1 MLPGYHPYQAVFVPV
16 QTCATLLVNMVT
28 GLLVWEDWQA
38 RVYMYDMYAYACVNM
53 ACPHHSLVLAHMHMY
68 LVPY

>member
-1 MLPGYHPYQAVFVPV
+1 MLPGYHPHQAVFVPV

-38 RVYMYDMYAYACVNM
+38 RVYMYAHAYAYMNM
-53 ACPHHSLVLAHMHMY
+53 ACPHSLVLAS
-68 LVPY
+68 L

>member
-1 MLPGYHPYQAVFVPV
+1 MLPGYQPYQAVFVPV

-38 RVYMYDMYAYACVNM
+38 RVYMICM
-53 ACPHHSLVLAHMHMY
+53 HMHMHI
-68 LVPY
+68 